1 MGSSQAEHQ
10 GAVKIPGKRNYL
22 EQVTVAMGEC
32 RENIWKVRRV
42 RAGNEPA
49 PGEIWTMLMMQQVE
63 LFIQNY
69 V

>member
-1 MGSSQAEHQ
+1 
-10 GAVKIPGKRNYL
+10 
-22 EQVTVAMGEC
+22 MGEC

-69 V
+69 F